1 MISITPL
8 LTMDH
13 RADPGVIGMIDALLT
28 GLGTLILVASVV
40 LLCILLYAIF
50 SND

>member
-1 MISITPL
+1 
-8 LTMDH
+8 
-13 RADPGVIGMIDALLT
+13 MIDALLT